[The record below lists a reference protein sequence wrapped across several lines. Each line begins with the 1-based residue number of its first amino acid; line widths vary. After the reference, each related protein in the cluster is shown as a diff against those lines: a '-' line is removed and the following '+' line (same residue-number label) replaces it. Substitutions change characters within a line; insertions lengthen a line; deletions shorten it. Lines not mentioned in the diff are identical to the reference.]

1 MIQGMEH
8 LPYKDRLREWGLFIL
23 EKKRLWVDLITV
35 SQYLK
40 GAYLIDKDSSSGN
53 VGIELEV
60 KF

>member
-40 GAYLIDKDSSSGN
+40 GAYMIDKDSSSGN
-53 VGIELEV
+53 VVIELEV